1 MFSGFGC
8 NSESR
13 GGGVGGR
20 PKSEVIAGGVVG
32 NSGGEFGSERFM
44 IWDLVLVKFQSM

>member
-1 MFSGFGC
+1 MVSGCGC
-8 NSESR
+8 NSELR
-13 GGGVGGR
+13 DGGFGGSSKSEGNVGG
-20 PKSEVIAGGVVG
+20 SVG